1 MLIPE
6 SLHRSQRLA
15 QERLSSSP
23 GSLEEHCRE
32 VGERGFGYNLRHLI
46 EVKPEECAPD
56 APIEVCLKQ
65 GEMMIFDPMM
75 LHSESVVTTPE
86 SRYVLFQNFF
96 DIAAADQALPMR
108 GSSAPA
114 VKFPPVFR
122 DALPENRRSLL
133 GKQSRFCASEHT
145 VPAWNAKYGRADWE
159 YPGPDEAVSMALA
172 GSFATAAL

>member
-75 LHSESVVTTPE
+75 LHSESVVTT
-86 SRYVLFQNFF
+86 
-96 DIAAADQALPMR
+96 ALPTVHVHAPNIASFPLLLPACQHALSLAVYAQVVLHETVLALY
-108 GSSAPA
+108 GCVLSSSVLCCSP
-114 VKFPPVFR
+114 
-122 DALPENRRSLL
+122 L
-133 GKQSRFCASEHT
+133 T
-145 VPAWNAKYGRADWE
+145 VP
-159 YPGPDEAVSMALA
+159 S
-172 GSFATAAL
+172 